1 MLRSVLLVLLIA
13 VSGVSVSAESPF
25 QALSEILDLE
35 ASLKAVSTDPA
46 LIDELRNNQRLVLF
60 TGTIASRRVI
70 NGNEADFIGELE
82 LIDGEWHG
90 TRSVS
95 MYKSYLRLEGPRYFG
110 TIPER
115 RSRLPDPREI
125 DTNTRYLVIGEV
137 VEQRREDE
145 GVFPVVRVLFLRR
158 I

>member
-13 VSGVSVSAESPF
+13 LCGISVSAETPF
-25 QALSEILDLE
+25 QALSDILDLE

-46 LIDELRNNQRLVLF
+46 LIEELRDNQRLVLF
-60 TGTIASRRVI
+60 TGTIAARKRI
-70 NGNEADFIGELE
+70 NGDEADFIGELE

-90 TRSVS
+90 TSAVS
-95 MYKSYLRLEGPRYFG
+95 MYKSYLRLEGPRYYG

-115 RSRLPDPREI
+115 RSRRQDPREI
-125 DTNTRYLVIGEV
+125 ETNTRYLVIGEV
-137 VEQRREDE
+137 IDIRREDR
-145 GVFPVVRVLFLRR
+145 GVFPVINVMFLRR